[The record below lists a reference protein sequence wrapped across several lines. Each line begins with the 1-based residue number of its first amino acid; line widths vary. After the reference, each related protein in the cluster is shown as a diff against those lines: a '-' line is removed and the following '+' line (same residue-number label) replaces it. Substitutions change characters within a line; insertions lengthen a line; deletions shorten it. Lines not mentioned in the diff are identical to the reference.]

1 MGSREGIQVKKKLV
15 VVGRD
20 GSDIRDIVGDENEFA
35 KLSVKEL
42 EPAVSAIGA
51 SLGLPP
57 AGHIYNELEERP
69 MDSPTDNLI
78 YLVSFPVRC
87 TVLNEFTHWKQE
99 EVSKIEFKEVLSEF
113 LLSMAAGLDRD
124 PILILRID
132 GEDLKEFVNW
142 TCFEPEVVAIFSRM
156 ESSGLSLQ
164 ECIIKALE
172 QLTVDHGMPP
182 SNDSWVLN
190 NIVEPVLQS
199 LADNQYYQPASQEIF
214 LSEFRKV
221 VENITVRLKEH
232 PVIVAHSGN
241 TFDGS
246 SIKSLLMNKVELEKA
261 LDDSWKGLPKTVG
274 QKTPVEH
281 LRIAL
286 DAVAP
291 SAGLIPYG
299 SLSQMDM
306 VVDDIF
312 RTVNADEGKII
323 EEAEFR
329 NTMREILG
337 SIMSRLEDSPIVFS
351 SNSVVHE
358 ALASSTS
365 DTLSPNTST
374 DASSPSE

>member
-20 GSDIRDIVGDENEFA
+20 GSDIMDIVGDENNFT

-42 EPAVSAIGA
+42 AIGA
-51 SLGLPP
+51 SLALPP
-57 AGHIYNELEERP
+57 AGHIYNE
-69 MDSPTDNLI
+69 
-78 YLVSFPVRC
+78 
-87 TVLNEFTHWKQE
+87 VLNEFTHWKQE
-99 EVSKIEFKEVLSEF
+99 EVSKTEFKEVLSEF
-113 LLSMAAGLDRD
+113 LLGMEAGLDRD
-124 PILILRID
+124 PIVILRID
-132 GEDLKEFVNW
+132 GEDLKEFVNG
-142 TCFEPEVVAIFSRM
+142 TCFELEVVSIFSRM

-172 QLTVDHGMPP
+172 HLTVDHGMPP

-199 LADNQYYQPASQEIF
+199 LADNQYDQPASQETF

-221 VENITVRLKEH
+221 VENIIVRLKEH
-232 PVIVAHSGN
+232 PVIVAHSGD

-246 SIKSLLMNKVELEKA
+246 SIKSLLMNRFELEKA
-261 LDDSWKGLPKTVG
+261 LDDSWKGQQKTVG

-281 LRIAL
+281 LRVAL

-291 SAGLIPYG
+291 SAGLTTYG

-306 VVDDIF
+306 VVDDAF
-312 RTVNADEGKII
+312 MTVNADEGKII
-323 EEAEFR
+323 EEAEFK
-329 NTMREILG
+329 NTMREILV
-337 SIMSRLEDSPIVFS
+337 SIMSRLEESPIVFS

-365 DTLSPNTST
+365 DPSSPNTST
-374 DASSPSE
+374 DASCPSE